1 MMGMESRQMVFPW
14 KIEHIL
20 QNGLYYLFSLI

>member
-1 MMGMESRQMVFPW
+1 MSMEGRRMVFTW